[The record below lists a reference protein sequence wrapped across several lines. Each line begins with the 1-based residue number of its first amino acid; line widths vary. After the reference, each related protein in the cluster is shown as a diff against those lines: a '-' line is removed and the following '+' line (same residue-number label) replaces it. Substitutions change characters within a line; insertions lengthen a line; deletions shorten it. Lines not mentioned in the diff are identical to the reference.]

1 MYCSEFE
8 ITFMYVNLELD
19 GTLFHTYT
27 HHLHICVAKQ
37 NLFFVFFL
45 IISICAKSE
54 FNTCMNDATFLL
66 MRKNQ
71 NQYCE
76 HIV

>member
-37 NLFFVFFL
+37 NLFFFINYINL
-45 IISICAKSE
+45 CK
-54 FNTCMNDATFLL
+54 
-66 MRKNQ
+66 K
-71 NQYCE
+71 
-76 HIV
+76 

>member
-1 MYCSEFE
+1 
-8 ITFMYVNLELD
+8 MYVNLELVE
-19 GTLFHTYT
+19 LHFIRILIIYTY
-27 HHLHICVAKQ
+27 IVRVAKQ
-37 NLFFVFFL
+37 NLFFL
-45 IISICAKSE
+45 KIISICAKSE

-76 HIV
+76 HRV

>member
-37 NLFFVFFL
+37 NLFFFFKLYQFVQKVNL
-45 IISICAKSE
+45 IP
-54 FNTCMNDATFLL
+54 
-66 MRKNQ
+66 
-71 NQYCE
+71 
-76 HIV
+76 V

>member
-1 MYCSEFE
+1 
-8 ITFMYVNLELD
+8 MYVNLELD

-37 NLFFVFFL
+37 NLFFFL

-76 HIV
+76 HRV